1 MRKRGF
7 NLGYFIAEGFQSIFS
22 HGLMSFA
29 AVCMI
34 VACLIIMG
42 SFSLLA
48 VNADQ
53 MLTKEEE
60 KNEFFAYIDENCG
73 DEEAARLAETVKAL
87 PNVASVEFTS
97 KEDAHDAW
105 VADHPG
111 GVELPVNV
119 FRDRLAV
126 HVFDLELFTDTVDAV
141 TALPGVADYSAHS
154 ELAQGF
160 VLVRHAATILATVL
174 VAILA
179 AVSLFIIAN
188 TIRLAAFTRRE
199 EIGIM
204 KICGATDSFVRWP
217 FIFEGLI
224 LGVFG
229 AAVAFLIQWGI
240 YSLVMN
246 ALASSGVLTLFTPV
260 AFSTMWL
267 PVLGMFLLAGVL
279 IGTVGSGFAIS
290 RFLKV

>member
-1 MRKRGF
+1 MRKHGF
-7 NLGYFIAEGFQSIFS
+7 NLGYFITEGFQSIFS

-48 VNADQ
+48 VNADRV
-53 MLTKEEE
+53 LTEEEE
-60 KNEFFAYIDENCG
+60 KNEFLAYIDENCG
-73 DEEAARLAETVKAL
+73 ETEIAQLTEQVKAL
-87 PNVASVEFTS
+87 PNVASVEYTS
-97 KEDAHDAW
+97 KEEAHDAW
-105 VADHPG
+105 VEEHPG
-111 GVELPVNV
+111 GLELPVNV
-119 FRDRLAV
+119 FRARLAV
-126 HVFDLELFTDTVDAV
+126 HVTDLELFTDTVDAV
-141 TALPGVADYSAHS
+141 TSLAGVADYSAHS

-160 VLVRHAATILATVL
+160 VAVRNAATALATVL
-174 VAILA
+174 VTILA
-179 AVSLFIIAN
+179 AVSLFIISN

-204 KICGATDSFVRWP
+204 KICGATDGFVRWP

-229 AAVAFLIQWGI
+229 AIVAFLLQWGI
-240 YSLVMN
+240 YTIVMN
-246 ALASSGVLTLFTPV
+246 ALANSGVLSLFTPV
-260 AFSTMWL
+260 PFASMWL

-279 IGTVGSGFAIS
+279 IGAVGSGFAIG

>member
-1 MRKRGF
+1 MKKRGF
-7 NLGYFIAEGFQSIFS
+7 NLSYFLTEGFQSIFS

-60 KNEFFAYIDENCG
+60 KNEFFAYIDETCT
-73 DEEAARLAETVKAL
+73 DEEIARLTEQVKAL

-97 KEDAHDAW
+97 KEEAHDAW

-126 HVFDLELFTDTVDAV
+126 HVTELRLFTDTVNAV

-154 ELAQGF
+154 ELAEGF
-160 VLVRHAATILATVL
+160 VTVRNAATALATVL
-174 VAILA
+174 VVILA

-229 AAVAFLIQWGI
+229 AVVAFLLQWGI
-240 YSLVMN
+240 YALVMN
-246 ALASSGVLTLFTPV
+246 ALAGSGVLTLFDMVPFG
-260 AFSTMWL
+260 AIWL
-267 PVLGMFLLAGVL
+267 PVLSVFLLAGVL

>member
-7 NLGYFIAEGFQSIFS
+7 NLGYFLSEGFHSIFS

-60 KNEFFAYIDENCG
+60 KNEFFAYIDEDCG
-73 DEEAARLAETVKAL
+73 DEDISRLTEQVRAL
-87 PNVASVEFTS
+87 PNVASVAFTS
-97 KEDAHDAW
+97 KEEAHDAW
-105 VADHPG
+105 VESHPG

-119 FRDRLAV
+119 FRDRLV
-126 HVFDLELFTDTVDAV
+126 IHVNSLEQFTDTVTAV
-141 TALPGVADYSAHS
+141 TSLSGVADYSAHS
-154 ELAQGF
+154 ELAEGF

-224 LGVFG
+224 LGLAG
-229 AAVAFLIQWGI
+229 AVIAFLLQWGI
-240 YSLVMN
+240 YTAVMN
-246 ALASSGVLTLFTPV
+246 ALADSGVLTLFEMVPFT
-260 AFSTMWL
+260 AIWL
-267 PVLGMFLLAGVL
+267 PVLGVFLLAGAL
-279 IGTVGSGFAIS
+279 IGTVGSGFAIG
-290 RFLKV
+290 RFLRV